1 MRIKWILLLFVVNN
15 CTRKNDAIGIF
26 FRKVNKNSDADRTI
40 QEIVESRGF
49 LFEEHKVTTTDGYI
63 LTIHRVINPTLDE
76 LSKQPV
82 LLQHGF
88 TGCSIHWLI
97 ASGDGHLNDPEYDE
111 DGNRKV
117 SSNLGF
123 ALAKYRDGE

>member
-1 MRIKWILLLFVVNN
+1 M
-15 CTRKNDAIGIF
+15 F
-26 FRKVNKNSDADRTI
+26 FRKEDKNSDANRTI

-49 LFEEHKVTTTDGYI
+49 LFEEHKVITKDGYI
-63 LTIHRVINPTLDE
+63 LQIHRVINPDFTEQDGAH
-76 LSKQPV
+76 KQPV

-111 DGNRKV
+111 EGNRKV

-123 ALAKYRDGE
+123 ALAKHRDGKLIKL

>member
-1 MRIKWILLLFVVNN
+1 MPGRV
-15 CTRKNDAIGIF
+15 F
-26 FRKVNKNSDADRTI
+26 FRTEDKSSDADRNI

-49 LFEEHKVTTTDGYI
+49 LFEEHKVITKDGYI
-63 LTIHRVINPTLDE
+63 LNIHRVLNPTFNPDDVE
-76 LSKQPV
+76 HKQPV

-97 ASGDGHLNDPEYDE
+97 AAGDGHINDPEHDDE
-111 DGNRKV
+111 GNRQV

-123 ALAKYRDGE
+123 ALAKYRDG